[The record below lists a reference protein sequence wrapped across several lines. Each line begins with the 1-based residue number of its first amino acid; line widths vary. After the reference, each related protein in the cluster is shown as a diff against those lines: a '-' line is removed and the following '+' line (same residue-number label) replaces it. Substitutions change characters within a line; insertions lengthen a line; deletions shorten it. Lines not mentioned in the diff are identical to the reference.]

1 MSMSVRHLASRLL
14 LVIAVLGVIR
24 VEMLAARQLPWQY
37 PMLVLRYEIVPALV
51 GALAAVALFVKPSIR
66 AAIARCFG
74 AAAVALL
81 VVEALLLREH
91 GSYTPAMHHPRP
103 PGVTSWDDRSP
114 LMVDL
119 DLRSHGVA
127 AYPFVERQRLELAYR
142 TASTP
147 GGLYPLAGVA
157 NVLTVYCNEEGTFA
171 NFVSDRHGFNN
182 PPNVW
187 DHPVDVALIG
197 DSFAMGACVDT
208 TDTPAAQIRRVR
220 PAISLG
226 MNGNGPLS
234 ELGILREYAAPLA
247 PRHVVWLYFPGND
260 FQDFDSERTG
270 GFLNQYRL
278 PGFRQSLIGRQAEID
293 DMLRRFLDNE
303 VKTDSARFRNAWR
316 INAQQFLT
324 LRRVRERLFPLL
336 LADEARVALP
346 CAADR
351 LEQFL
356 GLIEQAR
363 SEVERW
369 GGQFYFLYL
378 PIWLTPVK
386 ACQPPHDALIGSLER
401 RGIRVIDVQAL
412 FDAQADQRRLRPP
425 EPGKVPGRHLTPAGY
440 ALVARAILDRLDRD
454 ERPAPAGP

>member
-1 MSMSVRHLASRLL
+1 VRNLASRALL
-14 LVIAVLGVIR
+14 AIAVLGVIR
-24 VEMLAARQLPWQY
+24 LEMLAARQVPWQY
-37 PMLVLRYEIVPALV
+37 PMLVLQYFVAPALV
-51 GALAAVALFVKPSIR
+51 GGLAAVALFVKPSVR

-74 AAAVALL
+74 AGAVALL

-91 GSYTPAMHHPRP
+91 GWYTPATHHPRP
-103 PGVTSWDDRSP
+103 PGVAAWDDRSP
-114 LMVDL
+114 LTVDL
-119 DLRSHGVA
+119 DLRSQGVTT
-127 AYPFVERQRLELAYR
+127 YPFVERQRLELAYR
-142 TASTP
+142 TASAP
-147 GGLYPLAGVA
+147 GGVYPLAGVA
-157 NVLTVYCNEEGTFA
+157 NVLTVYCNELGTFA

-182 PPNVW
+182 PANVW

-208 TDTPAAQIRRVR
+208 TETPAAQIRRVR

-234 ELGILREYAAPLA
+234 ELAILREYAAQLA

-260 FQDFDSERTG
+260 FLDFDSERTG
-270 GFLNQYRL
+270 GFLNQYRS
-278 PGFRQSLIGRQAEID
+278 PGFRQSLISRQAEVD
-293 DMLRRFLDNE
+293 DMLRQFLDNE
-303 VKTDSARFRNAWR
+303 VKTDSARLRNAWR

-351 LEQFL
+351 LEQFTD
-356 GLIEQAR
+356 LIEQAR
-363 SEVERW
+363 AEVEHW

-378 PIWLTPVK
+378 PMWLTPVQ
-386 ACQPPHDALIGSLER
+386 ACQPPRDALIASLER
-401 RGIRVIDVQAL
+401 QGIAVIDVQAL
-412 FDAQADQRRLRPP
+412 FDAEPDQRRLRPP

-440 ALVARAILDRLDRD
+440 ALVARAILDRLN
-454 ERPAPAGP
+454 GP